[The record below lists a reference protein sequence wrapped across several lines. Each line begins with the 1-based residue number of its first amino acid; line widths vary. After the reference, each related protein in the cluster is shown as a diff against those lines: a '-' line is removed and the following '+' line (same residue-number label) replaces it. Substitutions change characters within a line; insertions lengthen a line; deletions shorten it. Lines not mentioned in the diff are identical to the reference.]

1 MARSNFR
8 HYPVY
13 FNRRKIAT
21 MQAVTHD
28 IESGDELQMGA
39 EGVLGHS
46 DGIATMKLEAD
57 CVVPVSGQPIDILS
71 TIINKQDVDI
81 MIFADGRFHMSTGR
95 IVSANYSSNSRNGEA
110 RGRFTFTGA
119 APQLSA

>member
-1 MARSNFR
+1 MAQSKFR

-13 FNRRKIAT
+13 FNRKKIAT
-21 MQAVTHD
+21 LQSVTHD
-28 IESGDELQMGA
+28 IESGDELMMGA

-46 DGIATMKLEAD
+46 DGIATMKLESD
-57 CVVPVSGQPIDILS
+57 CIVPVAGSPVGFLDA
-71 TIINKQDVDI
+71 IINKQDVSI
-81 MIFADGRFHMSTGR
+81 MIFADGRFHMAEGR

-119 APQLSA
+119 APTLSA

>member
-1 MARSNFR
+1 MAQAKFR

-13 FNRRKIAT
+13 FNRKKIAT

-28 IESGDELQMGA
+28 IESGDELMYGA
-39 EGVLGHS
+39 EGVLGHA

-57 CVVPVSGQPIDILS
+57 CIIPVSGSPVGFLDA
-71 TIINKQDVDI
+71 IINKEDVDI
-81 MIFADGRFHMSTGR
+81 MIFADGRFHMASGR

-110 RGRFTFTGA
+110 RGRFSFTGA